1 MKELLTK
8 FHQNP
13 TKRLEDI
20 GKKHD
25 FWTFLRVPFIRGLRI
40 FWQKTKTSL
49 FYIHPIEASYQISE
63 RLNARFLRKVP
74 NLTLGFEDRGQK
86 GLIWAIWGSKG
97 GFSDIKTPTGG
108 RIRIFRGYRQL
119 NSRFKH

>member
-1 MKELLTK
+1 L
-8 FHQNP
+8 
-13 TKRLEDI
+13 DI
-20 GKKHD
+20 FEGPLHPGIKNFLAKNKNV
-25 FWTFLRVPFIRGLRI
+25 TFLHSSHRSFVPNFRKIECAVLE
-40 FWQKTKTSL
+40 KSTKN
-49 FYIHPIEASYQISE
+49 YE
-63 RLNARFLRKVP
+63 

>member
-1 MKELLTK
+1 MTDPLCLKNDFNGLLRLIFRKIECAVLEKSTK
-8 FHQNP
+8 NY
-13 TKRLEDI
+13 E
-20 GKKHD
+20 
-25 FWTFLRVPFIRGLRI
+25 
-40 FWQKTKTSL
+40 
-49 FYIHPIEASYQISE
+49 
-63 RLNARFLRKVP
+63 